1 MLRLKL
7 SNSICHINLFLIA
20 VIIAFSNGCAKFT
33 KYEYDSHVFPLDEK
47 NELVIST
54 FPSWY
59 PETKSRIP
67 FLFKS
72 LHAPQ
77 SVYFQFFVRA
87 TGTLAGRNPN
97 IDSIHVRNFSYEFP
111 GQTPVILIEDYSEGF
126 WQQGR
131 ADYNSKE
138 LKPVLCFD
146 GWYVLIK
153 FDLVLNGVA
162 YTGEH
167 ILYAREVSRVY
178 PLIYD
183 ALQ

>member
-1 MLRLKL
+1 MRIKHSNLANLIKL
-7 SNSICHINLFLIA
+7 FILGLVTICLA
-20 VIIAFSNGCAKFT
+20 GCAKFT
-33 KYEYDSHVFPLDEK
+33 KYEYESHVFPLDEY

-87 TGTLAGRNPN
+87 AGTTAGRNPN
-97 IDSIHVRNFSYEFP
+97 IESIHVRNFSYEFP
-111 GQTPVILIEDYSEGF
+111 GQTPVVLIEDYSEGF
-126 WQQGR
+126 WQQGQ

-138 LKPVLCFD
+138 LEPVRCFE
-146 GWYVLIK
+146 GWYVLVK

-162 YTGEH
+162 YSGEDVLH
-167 ILYAREVSRVY
+167 AREVSRVY
-178 PLIYD
+178 PLIND
-183 ALQ
+183 ALR